1 MTQTARCSVH
11 VGDVGV
17 KVGLHFLE
25 CCGRRETDLD
35 LTDAELTFIFKA
47 ADGELTVIRDADIV
61 AADFDDATGDK
72 TDGRVMYVS
81 TAGFFTV
88 EGYMEVQGLAEF
100 EGGVRRHYTTIAR
113 FHVGRSLMGDA
124 DVLTHENG
132 SDLQL
137 EDGT

>member
-1 MTQTARCSVH
+1 MTCSVH

-35 LTDAELTFIFKA
+35 LTGATLKFIFKA
-47 ADGELTVIRDADIV
+47 ADGEITVVDDADIV

-88 EGYMEVQGLAEF
+88 EGYMEVQGIADF
-100 EGGVRRHYTTIAR
+100 GGRKHWTTISR
-113 FHVGRSLMGDA
+113 FHVGRSLLGDA

-132 SDLQL
+132 ADLQL